1 MVRFWNRSRE
11 KASPPG
17 EQIATRRG
25 SDASPKG
32 VETKG
37 GAIKS
42 MSGSA
47 HGFRTGRPNVYQT
60 LLSKPDHGESG
71 LPLMRADWFA

>member
-1 MVRFWNRSRE
+1 MPA
-11 KASPPG
+11 KG
-17 EQIATRRG
+17 EEIK
-25 SDASPKG
+25 D
-32 VETKG
+32 